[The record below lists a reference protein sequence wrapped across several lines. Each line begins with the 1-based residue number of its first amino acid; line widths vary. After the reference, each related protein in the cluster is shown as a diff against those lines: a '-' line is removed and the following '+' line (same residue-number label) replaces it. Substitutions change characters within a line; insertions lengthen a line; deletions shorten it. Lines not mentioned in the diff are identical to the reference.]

1 MARPEKLRRVGCV
14 ARGRAFKPVGRRAAE
29 LGVATL
35 RLDELE
41 ALRLADLEGLYQE
54 AAAERMGV
62 SRPTFARIL
71 ARARSTVAR
80 ALIEERLLV
89 VGDGPVVAG
98 PAEPLPCPVHG
109 GGPRRGR
116 GCRCRRDQGGYVGRT
131 DAFRRMTNG
140 GDGDH
145 DNRES
150 DA

>member
-1 MARPEKLRRVGCV
+1 M
-14 ARGRAFKPVGRRAAE
+14 ARGRAFKPIGRRAAE
-29 LGVATL
+29 LEVETL

-80 ALIEERLLV
+80 ALIDERLLV
-89 VGDGPVVAG
+89 VGDGPVMAG
-98 PAEPLPCPVHG
+98 TAEPLPCPVHG

-116 GCRCRRDQGGYVGRT
+116 GCRCRHGRT
-131 DAFRRMTNG
+131 GILDG
-140 GDGDH
+140 G
-145 DNRES
+145 
-150 DA
+150 AVP